1 MHFCRITPEFEVNRM
16 SVLKITNLHA
26 SVEGKEILKG
36 VNLTISEGE
45 TVALLGP
52 NGHGKSTLFNVIMG
66 HPRYEVTEGSIY
78 FDDINVLELPTDER
92 SKLGLF
98 LGMQLPSEIPGVIN
112 SDFLKAAV
120 NARREK
126 PISTY
131 NFYKLLDSATKE
143 LKMPFDLATRS
154 LNEGFS
160 GGEKK
165 RNEILQL
172 ELLQPKIAL
181 LDEIDSGLDVDA
193 MQVVANV
200 IKKEQSNGRGFLII
214 SHYARLYDLVKPTRA
229 VVMINGR
236 IALDGGPEIFKRID
250 QTGYEFI
257 KTEYGIEI
265 EKDEQEMNK
274 VSIGSC
280 AVKDAIK

>member
-1 MHFCRITPEFEVNRM
+1 M
-16 SVLKITNLHA
+16 SVLKIINLHA

-36 VNLTISEGE
+36 VNLEIKEGK

-66 HPRYEVTEGSIY
+66 HPKYVVTEGSIF
-78 FDDINVLELPTDER
+78 FDDQDVLTMSTDER

-98 LGMQLPSEIPGVIN
+98 LGMQSPSEIPGVIN

-131 NFYKLLDSATKE
+131 NFYKILDQATKE

-214 SHYARLYDLVKPTRA
+214 SHYARLYDLIQPTRA

-265 EKDEQEMNK
+265 EKEDQDMNK

-280 AVKDAIK
+280 AVKEAVK